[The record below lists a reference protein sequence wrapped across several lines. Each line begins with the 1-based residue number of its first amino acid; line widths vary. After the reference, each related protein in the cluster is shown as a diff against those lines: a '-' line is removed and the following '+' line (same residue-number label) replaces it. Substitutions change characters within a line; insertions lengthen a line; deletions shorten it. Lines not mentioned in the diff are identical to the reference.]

1 MVVEEEDDDDEDAPP
16 DDLFDREDDDGAA
29 AAAFAETEAPE
40 LPPDGVEY
48 DERHI
53 ARLNAQLKGVEFVD
67 DGERWRVLKVSF
79 DAEHEEP
86 VCFYFDAKL
95 GDKGTVDDCEYSAV
109 DEVQQWIANHRR
121 RLKAKAAREASGL
134 SGAPPKK
141 RRVISD
147 DDFASFASSLDT
159 EEAPR
164 RKPSPP
170 PAAPP
175 PPAPAPP
182 PRVRTVPKKKKDP
195 LKESLKKITR
205 VGASSSSIPKRA
217 PAPRPQQRAVPRFKS
232 DARKRPSAMDLMR
245 ATTPG
250 QAPPPQ
256 MRAPPPRP
264 VQRAAEPPPGWRQ
277 RGAPQNDRPW
287 LAAGARGPSPMGRRP

>member
-164 RKPSPP
+164 RN
-170 PAAPP
+170 
-175 PPAPAPP
+175 
-182 PRVRTVPKKKKDP
+182 PRRRP
-195 LKESLKKITR
+195 R
-205 VGASSSSIPKRA
+205 RRRRR
-217 PAPRPQQRAVPRFKS
+217 PRPRRRRASGRCPRRRRTPS
-232 DARKRPSAMDLMR
+232 RSRSRRLRGSGRPHQGSRNARRRRGPNKEPCRASR
-245 ATTPG
+245 ATPG
-250 QAPPPQ
+250 
-256 MRAPPPRP
+256 
-264 VQRAAEPPPGWRQ
+264 
-277 RGAPQNDRPW
+277 
-287 LAAGARGPSPMGRRP
+287 SGRRPWI